1 MGDVTPTFPTCLPW
15 DAVAAR
21 AAQVALKEAGRGRG
35 RALRGPRGDR
45 VPSRPSGFTG
55 SCAPPS
61 PPWGAGRAPGQRGA
75 ARVRPG
81 QERLGWRGTA
91 RGRGSRRRSR
101 LGGQSWA
108 PGVGL
113 SRQRVQPGAS
123 PSPAARGPG
132 GAGLCSGAARGAA
145 PRPRRTP
152 SSLAAPRVRDADSAT
167 GQRLVRASAPVP
179 CDRHRVT
186 WGISPFAE

>member
-1 MGDVTPTFPTCLPW
+1 MGDVTPTFPTCLPY

-61 PPWGAGRAPGQRGA
+61 PPWGAGRAPGRRGA

-81 QERLGWRGTA
+81 QEWLGWRGTA

-132 GAGLCSGAARGAA
+132 RRGALQRGRARSSPATSEDAEQPRGASGPRRRQCNGAA
-145 PRPRRTP
+145 PR
-152 SSLAAPRVRDADSAT
+152 AGVGA
-167 GQRLVRASAPVP
+167 RAV
-179 CDRHRVT
+179 
-186 WGISPFAE
+186 